1 MRFQPCRIH
10 LLKVIYVKND
20 SLEPLV
26 MLVEFFPEISGVLK
40 HTQNT
45 SPSYGLDRQMSTPI
59 CNCSTIRDVN
69 RFMRVELTA
78 VVVSSPAE
86 RR

>member
-1 MRFQPCRIH
+1 M
-10 LLKVIYVKND
+10 LLKF
-20 SLEPLV
+20 L
-26 MLVEFFPEISGVLK
+26 PEISGVLK

-45 SPSYGLDRQMSTPI
+45 PPPSYGLDRQMSTPI
-59 CNCSTIRDVN
+59 CNCLTIRDVN

-78 VVVSSPAE
+78 VVVSTPAD